1 MKGQLRLFGNEERKV
16 GDVLEEYVDYS
27 DMSREEASDTDRAI
41 LEDFINEHGE
51 TMIPLLERY
60 IKEKANG

>member
-41 LEDFINEHGE
+41 LEDFINEYGE

-60 IKEKANG
+60 IKEKTNG

>member
-51 TMIPLLERY
+51 TMIPLLEIY
-60 IKEKANG
+60 IKENTNG

>member
-41 LEDFINEHGE
+41 LEDFINEYGE

>member
-41 LEDFINEHGE
+41 LEDFINEYGD
-51 TMIPLLERY
+51 TMIPLLEKY